1 MIDLGGTIR
10 EFTPAQTL
18 ARLNP
23 LLLKTFGI
31 TRVADVTGL
40 DNIGIPVC
48 AAIRP
53 NSKALAN
60 SQGKGITLELA
71 MISAIMESVEGWHA
85 ENMQVKPHLASYN
98 ELLKAGQT
106 IELGHLFSGYISYT
120 DAADRKIAWCKT
132 RDLISGTDIYAPY
145 SMLSLDSTRYISGKE
160 LFASTSNGL
169 ASGNTYEEALC
180 HALFEAI
187 ERDATSKV
195 DDLSDEELAPR
206 RVKIASIDSPHNQA
220 LIKKIQTAGY
230 ELYVWDITSEFG
242 IPAYSAYID
251 DKKHIRGLGVFAGY
265 GAHLSKEVALSRA
278 ITEAVQSRLTYISG
292 ARDDVSEALYKK
304 NKEHANYSS
313 LETIDY
319 SATKSLVLPASFAD
333 CAELVIEKLKQQGI
347 KHILVFDHTRK
358 ELGIAVVHVLLPDL
372 KFDWRKHRMVI

>member
-1 MIDLGGTIR
+1 LIDLGGTIR

-18 ARLNP
+18 TRLRP
-23 LLLKTFGI
+23 LLLNPFGI

-53 NSKALAN
+53 NSKSLAN
-60 SQGKGITLELA
+60 AQGKGITQELA
-71 MISAIMESVEGWHA
+71 MISAIMESIEGWHA

-106 IELGHLFSGYISYT
+106 VELGHLFSGYISYK

-132 RDLISGTDIYAPY
+132 KDLINGVDIYAPY
-145 SMLSLDSTRYISGKE
+145 SMLSLDSTQYIPGKE

-169 ASGNTYEEALC
+169 ASGNTYDEALC
-180 HALFEAI
+180 HALFEAV

-195 DDLSDEELAPR
+195 DHLSDEELAPR
-206 RVKIASIDSPHNQA
+206 RVKLASINSPHNQA
-220 LIKKIQTAGY
+220 IIKKIQSAGY
-230 ELYVWDITSEFG
+230 DLYIWDISSEFG
-242 IPAYSAYID
+242 IPVYSAYID
-251 DKKHIRGLGVFAGY
+251 DKKHIRGLGMFAGY

-292 ARDDVSEALYKK
+292 ARDDIGEAMYKK

-313 LETIDY
+313 VETIDY
-319 SATKSLVLPASFAD
+319 SATKNLVLPSSFAD
-333 CAELVIEKLKQQGI
+333 CAQLVIGKLKQQGI
-347 KHILVFDHTRK
+347 KHVLMFDHTRK
-358 ELGIAVVHVLLPDL
+358 ELGGVAP
-372 KFDWRKHRMVI
+372 